1 VQFKQVI
8 MQNFLGIEE
17 TYADAEQS
25 RFVII
30 PVPLERTTSYGKGT
44 RLGPESIIK
53 ASSYVELYDE
63 EFGYEAYKAGIHTAP
78 AIDLNG
84 SVEEM
89 FESITGKFNQ
99 FLNKKQFAIGLGG
112 EHAVSFPIYR
122 AFHKHF
128 DQLSVLQLDAHSD
141 LRDSY
146 EDSIYSHA
154 AVMRRIYELNK
165 NIVQVGIRSQCME
178 EAQFIKENSIATYY
192 AHQLYQGGFNG
203 DIINHLKPN
212 VYITIDLD
220 YFDPSIMPST
230 GTPEPGGGLWYETLA
245 LLSDVFKKR
254 NVVGFDV
261 VELAPQE
268 HVYHPDFLTAKLI
281 YKLITLKLASD

>member
-1 VQFKQVI
+1 
-8 MQNFLGIEE
+8 MQNFLGIDE
-17 TYADAEQS
+17 TYTNADQS
-25 RFVII
+25 RVVII

-44 RLGPESIIK
+44 RLGPEAIIK

-63 EFGYEAYKAGIHTAP
+63 EYDYEAYKAGIYTAS

-84 SVEEM
+84 SVEEV
-89 FESITGKFNQ
+89 FERITGKFSQ
-99 FLNKKQFAIGLGG
+99 FLKKKQFVIGLGG

-122 AFHKHF
+122 AFHQHF

-154 AVMRRIYELNK
+154 AVMRRIYELNES
-165 NIVQVGIRSQCME
+165 IVQVGIRSQCVE
-178 EAQFIKENSIATYY
+178 EAQFIKANNIATYY
-192 AHQLYQGGFNG
+192 AHQLYQGGLNE

-212 VYITIDLD
+212 VYITIDVD

-245 LLSDVFKKR
+245 LLSEVFKKR

-268 HVYHPDFLTAKLI
+268 QVYHPDFLAAKLI
-281 YKLITLKLASD
+281 YKLITLKLASDRD

>member
-1 VQFKQVI
+1 
-8 MQNFLGIEE
+8 MQNFLGIEK
-17 TYADAEQS
+17 TYTNADQS
-25 RFVII
+25 RVVII

-44 RLGPESIIK
+44 RLGPEAIIK

-63 EFGYEAYKAGIHTAP
+63 EYGYEAYKAGIYTAS
-78 AIDLNG
+78 AIDLDG
-84 SVEEM
+84 SVEEV
-89 FESITGKFNQ
+89 FERITGKFSQ
-99 FLNKKQFAIGLGG
+99 FLKKKQFVIGLGG

-122 AFHKHF
+122 AFHQHF

-154 AVMRRIYELNK
+154 AVMRRIYELNES
-165 NIVQVGIRSQCME
+165 IVQVGIRSQCVE
-178 EAQFIKENSIATYY
+178 EAQFIKANNIATYY
-192 AHQLYQGGFNG
+192 AHQLYQGGLNK

-212 VYITIDLD
+212 VYITIDVD

-245 LLSDVFKKR
+245 LLSEVFKKR

-268 HVYHPDFLTAKLI
+268 QVYHPDFLAAKLI

>member
-1 VQFKQVI
+1 MK
-8 MQNFLGIEE
+8 NFLGIEE
-17 TYADAEQS
+17 PYTDAEQS

-44 RLGPESIIK
+44 RWGPEAIIK

-63 EFGYEAYKAGIHTAP
+63 EFGYEAYKAGIYTAP
-78 AIDLNG
+78 AIDLSG
-84 SVEEM
+84 SVEEV
-89 FESITGKFNQ
+89 FDRISGKFSQ
-99 FLNKKQFAIGLGG
+99 YLNKQQFVIGLGG
-112 EHAVSFPIYR
+112 EHAVSFPMYR
-122 AFHKHF
+122 AFHQHF
-128 DQLSVLQLDAHSD
+128 NDLSVLQLDAHSD

-154 AVMRRIYELNK
+154 SVMRRIYELNE
-165 NIVQVGIRSQCME
+165 NIVQVGIRSQCVE
-178 EAQFIKENSIATYY
+178 EAQFIKANAIATYY
-192 AHQLYQGGFNG
+192 AYQLHQGGLNEM
-203 DIINHLKPN
+203 IINRLKPN
-212 VYITIDLD
+212 VYITIDVD

-245 LLSDVFKKR
+245 FLSEVFKRR

-268 HVYHPDFLTAKLI
+268 KIYHPDFLAAKLI
-281 YKLITLKLASD
+281 YKLITLKLLFD